1 MLVAVDDSLR
11 QFLGGSALDIAPR
24 LLGWTFG
31 TTIDGLHTSVRLV
44 EVEAYMG
51 SDDPASHAYRGPT
64 ERTAPMFG
72 PPGHV
77 YVYLSYG
84 IHACVNIVTG
94 PDGVGQA
101 VLLRGGE
108 PVVGMTAMIERRG
121 RTDRLADGPGKLA
134 QALGL
139 TPRHSGQLIDGE
151 LIDLRAG
158 PPPNTIRSTPR
169 IGISQATERPWR
181 FIDTGRVRR

>member
-1 MLVAVDDSLR
+1 MLMLVDASSAQLLAQASVDV
-11 QFLGGSALDIAPR
+11 APE
-24 LLGWTFG
+24 LLGWTFA
-31 TTIDGLHTSVRLV
+31 TRIDGLHTAVRLT

-51 SDDPASHAYRGPT
+51 AEDPASHACRGPT
-64 ERTAPMFG
+64 ARTAPMFG

-94 PDGVGQA
+94 PEGVGQA

-108 PVVGMTAMIERRG
+108 PIAGVETMIERRG
-121 RTDRLADGPGKLA
+121 RTDHLADGPGKLA

-139 TPRHSGQLIDGE
+139 TTRQSGHAIDGDR
-151 LIDLRAG
+151 IHLRPG
-158 PPPNTIRSTPR
+158 PPPSGVLATPR
-169 IGISQATERPWR
+169 IGISKATERPWR
-181 FIDTGRVRR
+181 FIDTERVRR